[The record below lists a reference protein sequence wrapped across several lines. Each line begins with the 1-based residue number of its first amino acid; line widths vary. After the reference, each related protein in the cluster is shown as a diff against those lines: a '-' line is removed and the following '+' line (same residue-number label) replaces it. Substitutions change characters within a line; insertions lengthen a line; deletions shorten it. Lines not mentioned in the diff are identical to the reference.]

1 MDDYSFKN
9 LKPRGYYNH
18 HTRRE
23 RDSVYDLDPYI
34 ANGEFIKIDERDDI
48 CTVCC
53 GVFRHKTFYRKRGD
67 YTEVHINTSHTY
79 CRNVMKK
86 IHKKRKAI
94 DALKLDLEYKTFL
107 STDTI

>member
-1 MDDYSFKN
+1 MSILYKQ
-9 LKPRGYYNH
+9 
-18 HTRRE
+18 
-23 RDSVYDLDPYI
+23 YDLDPYI
-34 ANGEFIKIDERDDI
+34 MNGEFIKIDERDDI
-48 CTVCC
+48 CSVCC
-53 GVFRHKTFYRKRGD
+53 GIFSHKTCYRKRGD
-67 YTEVHINTSHTY
+67 YTEVHLITSHTY